1 MRLAFKR
8 EPLLLPFRLLGG
20 APLGGALEG
29 EAVGLAWVSTRNL
42 GKILGHLERVF
53 WILGGLAIGGLFGVD
68 IIGGTYGSGLT
79 TGGNES
85 SKGFSTK
92 AILTWSLKGI
102 WF

>member
-8 EPLLLPFRLLGG
+8 EPLLLLFRLLGG

-29 EAVGLAWVSTRNL
+29 KAGELAWVPTRDL
-42 GKILGHLERVF
+42 GKTLGYLERDLWVV
-53 WILGGLAIGGLFGVD
+53 GGLVAGEVFGMEV
-68 IIGGTYGSGLT
+68 IGGTYGSGLT

-102 WF
+102 